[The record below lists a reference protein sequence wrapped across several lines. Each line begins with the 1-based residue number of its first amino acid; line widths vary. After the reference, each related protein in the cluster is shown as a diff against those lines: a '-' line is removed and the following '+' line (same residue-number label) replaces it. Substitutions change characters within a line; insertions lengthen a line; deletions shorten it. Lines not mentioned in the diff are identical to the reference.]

1 MDSRQAAGVRGLG
14 NEMEA
19 KDSPC
24 SPGTAPASLWDMF
37 WTFFRIGAFTIGGGY
52 VMVPLIQKDVV
63 DRKGWVAKDD
73 FVDVLGV
80 AQTAPGPI
88 AVNTSVYIGYMLRG
102 FAGAAVS
109 VAGCIIPSIVIIM
122 AIASVFDRI
131 SSLRVVQA
139 AFAGIRPAVAV
150 LIASAAVKLGK
161 PVVRSGGE
169 LAIAAAALVMV
180 SFFNISPALG
190 LPLIHISEPTGLLSI
205 SSALF

>member
-180 SFFNISPALG
+180 SFFNISPALVIVIAALAG
-190 LPLIHISEPTGLLSI
+190 LMTGVGGD
-205 SSALF
+205 SA

>member
-1 MDSRQAAGVRGLG
+1 MGHVLDFLQDRRIHYWRGG
-14 NEMEA
+14 IC
-19 KDSPC
+19 D
-24 SPGTAPASLWDMF
+24 GAPHS
-37 WTFFRIGAFTIGGGY
+37 
-52 VMVPLIQKDVV
+52 KDVV

-109 VAGCIIPSIVIIM
+109 VAGCIIPPSIVIIM

-180 SFFNISPALG
+180 SFFNISPALV
-190 LPLIHISEPTGLLSI
+190 IVIAAWQ
-205 SSALF
+205 AL

>member
-24 SPGTAPASLWDMF
+24 SPGTAHASLWDMF

-180 SFFNISPALG
+180 SFFNISPALVIVIAALAG
-190 LPLIHISEPTGLLSI
+190 LMTGVGGD
-205 SSALF
+205 SA

>member
-161 PVVRSGGE
+161 PVVRSRGE

-180 SFFNISPALG
+180 SFFNISPALVIVIAALAG
-190 LPLIHISEPTGLLSI
+190 LMTGVGGD
-205 SSALF
+205 SA